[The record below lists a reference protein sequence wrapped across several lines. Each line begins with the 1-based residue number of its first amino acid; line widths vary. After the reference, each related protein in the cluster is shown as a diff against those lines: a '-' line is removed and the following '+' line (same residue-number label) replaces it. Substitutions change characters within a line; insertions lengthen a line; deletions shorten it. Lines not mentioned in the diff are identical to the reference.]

1 METHGPAV
9 RRAARS
15 LGARAGASLS
25 RAWRGVDETVVS
37 RDGRSETTHRAGAR
51 ERLGAAFLALRRASG
66 LYRGHDEADAERGEK
81 KRRARKEKPR
91 EQEKA
96 AKA

>member
-1 METHGPAV
+1 MAPTQERV
-9 RRAARS
+9 VEDV
-15 LGARAGASLS
+15 L
-25 RAWRGVDETVVS
+25 RGEAEVGLV
-37 RDGRSETTHRAGAR
+37 
-51 ERLGAAFLALRRASG
+51 GAAFLALRRASG